1 MGWLAFNMCSHHN
14 HSSSSLLILL
24 HVLPLLYHAQLQSW
38 VNLFFLFC
46 FELKY
51 KFYSKHTH
59 TLYIWWSQ
67 GSNPQGGTLGEGVA
81 PLDWMPNGLESTFL
95 IIVKWV
101 AGKTSGLFKFGLV
114 EFSIVLRVTY
124 ELEIGICLLCL
135 RRLNLYALATPV
147 HTGMMWLLLCFEFLD
162 SSNGTPTKPG
172 TWLWGEKKYQRLR
185 PLGLNKEW

>member
-101 AGKTSGLFKFGLV
+101 AGKTSGLFKVWLGRIFYSVKSDVWAGNWNLLALPSQV
-114 EFSIVLRVTY
+114 EPV
-124 ELEIGICLLCL
+124 CLGHASTHWDDVAPPLFWISWFKQWDSNKTWNLTL
-135 RRLNLYALATPV
+135 RR
-147 HTGMMWLLLCFEFLD
+147 
-162 SSNGTPTKPG
+162 
-172 TWLWGEKKYQRLR
+172 
-185 PLGLNKEW
+185 KEISKT